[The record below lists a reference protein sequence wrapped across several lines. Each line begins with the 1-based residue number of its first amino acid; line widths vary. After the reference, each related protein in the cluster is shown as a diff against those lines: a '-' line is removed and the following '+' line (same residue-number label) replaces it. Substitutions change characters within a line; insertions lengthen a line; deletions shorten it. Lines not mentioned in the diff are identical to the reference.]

1 MEKFSVSSPCQSI
14 GHWEHRGDE
23 EGGYRVRL
31 WRNCLLYMGVVC
43 FAATHSLSLASDPIR
58 GRLIGTETVD
68 ALLTEDNSDAFIAW
82 RREKVKHRTIVHI
95 DSHID
100 LEWVSDSDLRR
111 IFDSKTA
118 EQLKQLQLNPL
129 HPEERALKP
138 LRIMNYLYPA
148 IKEGMVGELYWVP
161 PDSLLSGE
169 SVLDRMKNHVVE
181 TLAKLY
187 IDDLRSFRL
196 GKGVIKGRVYGIP
209 LTICKLSDLPR
220 FEEEAVVLDIDVDY
234 FDPPDLE
241 KKIEVPAIWPGEFVE
256 TLKKKAMRTDVVSLC
271 YSVRGGYLALEY
283 RFLGDELKEI
293 LRDPEGNDQK
303 AARVRR
309 HRELGL
315 VYRSKGMYREAI
327 EEFQKALELSPDEAS
342 LHYGLGLIYSHLGN
356 SNAARTEF
364 ALSRAVDSIY
374 GDPVISDADYYF
386 NKKMYGRA
394 LPLYEE
400 ILRRKP
406 TYVKGLFGA
415 GLCCSKQG
423 KLESAEKY
431 YQKCIEIQPNF
442 SLAYFNLGVIYS
454 EMKMWKRA
462 EEEYRR
468 ALELNPHNGKA
479 YQNLGRLYD
488 MQGDIHKAICAYEKA
503 IENNP
508 CFKAAHNNLGGLY
521 ARAGRYDEAIK
532 AFINSVKIDPHYPL
546 GYSNLGKI
554 YLIQGNVHDALG
566 AFQRALSIDP
576 ENQWARY
583 YLGRL
588 YVVMNRYGDAMRTY
602 EEVIKGHPDFVPAH
616 IDLARILVERGID
629 IDKAL
634 ELAQKAA
641 ELRPTA
647 QTFDLLAWLYFK
659 RGMYREAEGAIE
671 RAVELDP
678 NNESIMLHRE
688 EIRRKMR
695 YR

>member
-1 MEKFSVSSPCQSI
+1 MS
-14 GHWEHRGDE
+14 
-23 EGGYRVRL
+23 
-31 WRNCLLYMGVVC
+31 VVC

-68 ALLTEDNSDAFIAW
+68 ALLAEDNSDAFIAW
-82 RREKVKHRTIVHI
+82 RHEKVEHRTIVHI

-100 LEWVSDSDLRR
+100 LGWVSDSDLRR

-118 EQLKQLQLNPL
+118 EQLKQLQLSPL
-129 HPEERALKP
+129 HPEESALKP
-138 LRIMNYLYPA
+138 LRIMSYIYPA
-148 IKEGMVGELYWVP
+148 IMEGMVSELYWVP

-169 SVLDRMKNHVVE
+169 SVLDTVKDHLIE
-181 TLAKLY
+181 TLGKLS
-187 IDDLRSFRL
+187 IDDLRSFGL
-196 GKGVIKGRVYGIP
+196 EKGVIKGRAYGIP

-220 FEEEAVVLDIDVDY
+220 FEEAVVLDIDVDY

-309 HRELGL
+309 HRKLGL

-327 EEFQKALELSPDEAS
+327 EEFQKALELSPDDAS

-356 SNAARTEF
+356 SNEATRELARAT
-364 ALSRAVDSIY
+364 AIDPMY
-374 GDPVISDADYYF
+374 GDPVISDADYYL

-400 ILRRKP
+400 VLRRKP

-415 GLCCSKQG
+415 GLCCSQQG

-442 SLAYFNLGVIYS
+442 SLAHFNLGVIYS

-462 EEEYRR
+462 EEEYRQ

-479 YQNLGRLYD
+479 HQNLGRLYD
-488 MQGDIHKAICAYEKA
+488 MQGDIHRAISAYEKA
-503 IENNP
+503 VENNP

-521 ARAGRYDEAIK
+521 ARGGRYDEAINEFRK
-532 AFINSVKIDPHYPL
+532 AVRIDPHYVM
-546 GYSNLGKI
+546 GYSNLGKMH
-554 YLIQGNVHDALG
+554 LIQGNASGALE
-566 AFQRALSIDP
+566 AFQHALSIDP
-576 ENQWARY
+576 KNLWARY

-588 YVVMNRYGDAMRTY
+588 YIMMSRYGEGIVAY
-602 EEVIKGHPDFVPAH
+602 EEVIDDHPNFFPAY
-616 IDLARILVERGID
+616 IDLARILGEKGID
-629 IDKAL
+629 VDRAL
-634 ELAQKAA
+634 KLAQKAV

-647 QTFDLLAWLYFK
+647 QTFDLLAWLYFR
-659 RGMYREAEGAIE
+659 RGMYEDAEKAIE
-671 RAVELDP
+671 RAVGLDP
-678 NNESIMLHRE
+678 SNESIIRHRE
-688 EIRRKMR
+688 EIRREMG